1 MVRIAICDD
10 RDYYVQIISVMVRQ
24 WANQKC
30 LRLQLETFQSGE
42 EVLWAAEEGGSFQAV
57 FMDVELAG
65 ISGIEAAAGLR
76 QLYRYTSVIFISQYD
91 NYFRQMLEVHP
102 CYYLEKPIPKK
113 KLFEILD
120 RIMEEHQYVY
130 ATYTYWYKRRS
141 HSIFLRKVLYFTS
154 EMRRIRI
161 VMEDGR
167 ECMFYMKLDNVEKQL
182 ADYEVD
188 FIRIHQSF
196 LVNSRQ
202 VEQFYADHV
211 MMSNGEKLSVSRGRR
226 ENINRFHRNVLER
239 NTESYM

>member
-10 RDYYVQIISVMVRQ
+10 RNYYVERLSAMIRH
-24 WANQKC
+24 WAMEKR
-30 LRLQLETFQSGE
+30 LKLQLEAFQSGE
-42 EVLWAAEEGGSFQAV
+42 EVLWAAEEGGSYQAV
-57 FMDVELAG
+57 FMDIELTG

-76 QLYRYTSVIFISQYD
+76 KLHRYMSVVFISQYD
-91 NYFRQMLEVHP
+91 TYFRQMFEVYP
-102 CYYLEKPIPKK
+102 CYYLEKPIPEK

-120 RIMEEHQYVY
+120 RIMEEHRYVY
-130 ATYTYWYKRRS
+130 AMYGFRYKRRNRQ
-141 HSIFLRKVLYFTS
+141 IFLRKVLYFTS

-167 ECMFYMKLDNVEKQL
+167 EYVFYMKLDTVEQQL

-188 FIRIHQSF
+188 FIRIHKSF

-211 MMSNGEKLSVSRGRR
+211 MMSNGERLSVSRGRR
-226 ENINRFHRNVLER
+226 ENVNRFHRNLF
-239 NTESYM
+239 M